1 MFQAL
6 SSKLSGVFDYLRS
19 SGALTEE
26 DINKAMRDIRV
37 ALLEADVAL
46 PVVKD
51 FIESVKL
58 RAVGRDVIKSV
69 TPGQMVVKIIHDE
82 LVSLLSSTAEEMTLN
97 FKSEP
102 PVSFMMIGLQGSG
115 KTTSS
120 AKLALYLKEQQNK
133 KTLLVSLDTYRPAAQ
148 EQLEIL
154 AQSIKVDSLKI
165 IQEQK
170 PLDIV
175 RRAIEEGRL
184 GGYDVVIYDT
194 AGRVHVDDVMMDE
207 LKTVKSMIDPKEVLL
222 VADSM
227 TGQDAVNIASEFN
240 NKLSITGV
248 ILTRVDGDARGGAAL
263 SIKHITKKPIKFIG
277 VGEKVTAIEEFH
289 PDRMASRI
297 LGMGD
302 VVTLVEKAV
311 EAVDQEEAAKIT
323 NKFKKGTFDLDDYLG
338 QMRTIKKMGGF
349 KDIVSMLPGMGKV
362 LPQIDMTQK
371 EAMIARQ
378 EAIILSMTKKER
390 RKPAILNASRRKRI
404 ASGSGTSVQDVN
416 KLLKQFIQISDMMKK
431 ASRMDQKTL
440 MRSGLGK
447 LFS

>member
-1 MFQAL
+1 
-6 SSKLSGVFDYLRS
+6 
-19 SGALTEE
+19 
-26 DINKAMRDIRV
+26 
-37 ALLEADVAL
+37 
-46 PVVKD
+46 
-51 FIESVKL
+51 
-58 RAVGRDVIKSV
+58 
-69 TPGQMVVKIIHDE
+69 
-82 LVSLLSSTAEEMTLN
+82 
-97 FKSEP
+97 
-102 PVSFMMIGLQGSG
+102 
-115 KTTSS
+115 
-120 AKLALYLKEQQNK
+120 
-133 KTLLVSLDTYRPAAQ
+133 
-148 EQLEIL
+148 
-154 AQSIKVDSLKI
+154 
-165 IQEQK
+165 
-170 PLDIV
+170 
-175 RRAIEEGRL
+175 
-184 GGYDVVIYDT
+184 
-194 AGRVHVDDVMMDE
+194 
-207 LKTVKSMIDPKEVLL
+207 
-222 VADSM
+222 
-227 TGQDAVNIASEFN
+227 
-240 NKLSITGV
+240 
-248 ILTRVDGDARGGAAL
+248 
-263 SIKHITKKPIKFIG
+263 
-277 VGEKVTAIEEFH
+277 
-289 PDRMASRI
+289 MASRI